1 MTASGYN
8 GNPNLPKANTQHNWT
23 AEMINEYIKC
33 KADPVY
39 FAETYFKIV
48 HVDKGLIPFKLYE
61 YQKEAIRLSSLNR
74 KFVMNASRQ
83 CGKTSV
89 ATVIILHYALFNDSK
104 KVALLANKADTAQE
118 ILSRIQ
124 LAYEYLPHWL
134 KCGVSEWN
142 KRRVEFD
149 NGTIIIAAAS
159 SSSSIRG
166 QSVSMLYIDE
176 CAFVERWEEF
186 SASVMPTLSSGKET
200 RMIFTSTPCGL
211 NHFFHYVDGGKNG
224 VNGFSV
230 LEVPWTAV
238 PGRDL
243 KWKEDILGTINHD
256 LQKFEVEYNCVDYN
270 TIVTIKDDERI
281 LNIAAGELFYIMNAS
296 SLDVKYN
303 EYLTIRDMLMN
314 KTGVVYKLTRTDG
327 LAYIGISCQFE
338 KRLHA
343 HKHSERFKSGILDAE
358 ILFEGSY
365 EQCIDLEE
373 SYIAEHDTFN
383 NGLNST
389 YSGKGYNPDVENS
402 PWITVGK
409 RHTAKTKEKMKAN
422 HWSKSGVYTPKGKKH
437 SDKSKQLMSSKRK
450 GKLLYEPKFGK
461 DIKNE
466 IRNAYND
473 IVVTYDDAIKKCAS
487 KYLNIINTTNMFDGS
502 IKLKSGHPLTE
513 HSIKLDK
520 LAKMYSGVMTKAHLN
535 NIVKGK
541 TLD

>member
-270 TIVTIKDDERI
+270 TIVTIKDDERT

-343 HKHSERFKSGILDAE
+343 HKHSERFKSGILDVE

-389 YSGKGYNPDVENS
+389 YSGKGYNPDIENS
-402 PWITVGK
+402 PWMTVGK
-409 RHTAKTKEKMKAN
+409 H
-422 HWSKSGVYTPKGKKH
+422 VTPLRPKK
-437 SDKSKQLMSSKRK
+437 K
-450 GKLLYEPKFGK
+450 
-461 DIKNE
+461 
-466 IRNAYND
+466 
-473 IVVTYDDAIKKCAS
+473 
-487 KYLNIINTTNMFDGS
+487 
-502 IKLKSGHPLTE
+502 
-513 HSIKLDK
+513 
-520 LAKMYSGVMTKAHLN
+520 
-535 NIVKGK
+535 
-541 TLD
+541 